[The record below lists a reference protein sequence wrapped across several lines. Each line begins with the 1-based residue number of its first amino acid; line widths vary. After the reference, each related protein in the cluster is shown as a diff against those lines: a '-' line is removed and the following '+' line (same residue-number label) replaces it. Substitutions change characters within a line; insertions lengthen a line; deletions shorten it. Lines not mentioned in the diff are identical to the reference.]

1 MVGWIW
7 FIDDRVTHAII
18 VFNIRCINPITDK
31 IALIILFFM
40 DCAEALL
47 SVIRYIQL
55 FGITEVWIIVLILFT
70 ALIEAFEMI
79 EHRWKV
85 AGVGPGDIL
94 VITASK
100 LGQTLIVFIL
110 IVVEG
115 VQAGLW
121 DLHAYQDFVT
131 RVVLTL
137 DVLHLKEAIEDA
149 L

>member
-1 MVGWIW
+1 M
-7 FIDDRVTHAII
+7 
-18 VFNIRCINPITDK
+18 
-31 IALIILFFM
+31 
-40 DCAEALL
+40 
-47 SVIRYIQL
+47 
-55 FGITEVWIIVLILFT
+55 
-70 ALIEAFEMI
+70 
-79 EHRWKV
+79 
-85 AGVGPGDIL
+85 
-94 VITASK
+94 ITASK

-137 DVLHLKEAIEDA
+137 DVFHLKEAVENT